1 MEPMLLIQLNVA
13 ESWLQPTDTVRLVG
27 VQGTR
32 EKNGSDEA
40 AHHKRVYST

>member
-1 MEPMLLIQLNVA
+1 MEPMLLVQLNLAV
-13 ESWLQPTDTVRLVG
+13 SWLQPTDTVRLVG

-40 AHHKRVYST
+40 AQHKRAYSI